1 MSADL
6 VARMCDA
13 AVHGAKAVGF
23 VGAGT
28 FEFLVGDVD
37 GREDFY
43 FMEINCRIQV
53 EHPVT
58 EMRTGV
64 DLVREQ
70 LTIAAG
76 QPLSL
81 RQSDI
86 APRGVAI
93 ECRVNVEDPDR
104 DFAPTPGVLAE
115 FQPPSGPFVR
125 VDTHGFPGYRVP
137 ANYDSLLAK
146 TIVWAPDRDTALAR
160 MSRALGEFRV
170 SGPGVATTIGFFQ
183 EVLAHP
189 LFRAAK
195 HDTTFT
201 DVVLSERTQS
211 TVE

>member
-1 MSADL
+1 
-6 VARMCDA
+6 
-13 AVHGAKAVGF
+13 
-23 VGAGT
+23 
-28 FEFLVGDVD
+28 
-37 GREDFY
+37 
-43 FMEINCRIQV
+43 
-53 EHPVT
+53 
-58 EMRTGV
+58 MRTGV

-76 QPLSL
+76 EPLSL

-86 APRGVAI
+86 VPRGVAI

-115 FQPPSGPFVR
+115 FRPPSGPFVR

-146 TIVWAPDRDTALAR
+146 TIVWAPDRDQALAR
-160 MSRALGEFRV
+160 MSRALDEFRV
-170 SGPGVATTIGFFQ
+170 GGPGIATTIGFFQ
-183 EVLAHP
+183 GVLAHP
-189 LFRAAK
+189 LFRTAK
-195 HDTTFT
+195 YDTTFT